1 MTVIYDTYYPAIEAG
16 EINLKDVNFSAY
28 ITTAAY
34 QPQPQHR
41 RANVTNRVE
50 TLVKVLVGGD
60 ISTLTMDQ
68 IINKVAAKL
77 TAKEYELAHRFVVY
91 NIATGDLCF
100 CEDFNTPVTRE

>member
-34 QPQPQHR
+34 QPQPQHS
-41 RANVTNRVE
+41 RANVTNRIE

-60 ISTLTMDQ
+60 ISTLTMNE
-68 IINKVAAKL
+68 IIEKIKSKL
-77 TAKEYELAHRFVVY
+77 SVEEYELAARFVVY

-100 CEDFNTPVTRE
+100 SEDFNKP